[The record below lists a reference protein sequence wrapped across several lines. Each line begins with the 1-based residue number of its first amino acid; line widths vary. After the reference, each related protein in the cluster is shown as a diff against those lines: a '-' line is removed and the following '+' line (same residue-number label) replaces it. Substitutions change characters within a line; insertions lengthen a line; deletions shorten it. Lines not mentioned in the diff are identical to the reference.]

1 MKKNLYIV
9 ILGLSSQLSY
19 AGIFGASNFDDCV
32 LDSMKG
38 VTSDIAARSIYQSC
52 RQKFPEKQVKNNA
65 KNLSTSELSM
75 LTGRGG
81 PAQVGN
87 YFSVD
92 LLNGNNELTVSAVTL
107 AVTTKISGKVVTNYY
122 DADVTIGPKKTG
134 NIFVK
139 YIAGDDG
146 AKYEWGI
153 SAAKGY

>member
-1 MKKNLYIV
+1 MKKYLLV
-9 ILGLSSQLSY
+9 ISFGLCSQLCY
-19 AGIFGASNFDDCV
+19 AGIFGPSNFDDCV

-38 VTSDIAARSIYQSC
+38 VTSDVAARSIYQSC

-65 KNLSTSELSM
+65 RNLSDRELSM

-87 YFSVD
+87 YFSVN
-92 LLNGNNELTVSAVTL
+92 LLNGNKDLTVSAVTL

-122 DADVTIGPKKTG
+122 DTDITIGPKKTG

-139 YIAGDDG
+139 YIVGDDG
-146 AKYEWGI
+146 AKYDWGI